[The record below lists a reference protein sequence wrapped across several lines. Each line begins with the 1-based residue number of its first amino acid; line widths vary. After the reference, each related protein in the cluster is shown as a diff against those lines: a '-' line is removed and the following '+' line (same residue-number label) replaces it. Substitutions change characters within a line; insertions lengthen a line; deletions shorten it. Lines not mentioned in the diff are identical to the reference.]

1 MLGNMS
7 YGFQKRILIIL
18 FLLVPIA
25 LLATFALYPAV
36 YLVYLSFMTWDG
48 FSPEKTWAGLA
59 NYKEVFENKEV
70 WAAFGHNFV
79 YLGWGLLQNAL
90 GLAFALLLN
99 SRLKGR
105 NAYRVM
111 LFMPYIMNGVAVA
124 YMFNYVFNSEYGSFN
139 TLLRGMGLDSLAI
152 SWFGSPKA
160 VNHVLGFITLWKFM
174 GLNMVIYLAA
184 LQSVPS
190 EIEEAARIDGASRFQ
205 AILHVILPNITKVIE
220 LNLFLTIIGTLE
232 IFDLPFILTGGGPLG
247 ASDTFLTKTVATAF
261 KFNNFGMASAMSVTL
276 IAAVVV
282 VLSVQRLVTR
292 RWSNDG

>member
-1 MLGNMS
+1 MVGNMS
-7 YGFQKRILIIL
+7 YGLQKRILIIL

-25 LLATFALYPAV
+25 LLATFALYPAA

-59 NYKEVFENKEV
+59 NYKEVFESKEV

-205 AILHVILPNITKVIE
+205 AILHVVLPNITKVIE

-292 RWSNDG
+292 RWSN

>member
-1 MLGNMS
+1 MVNNTS
-7 YGFQKRILIIL
+7 YVLQKRLLIIL

-25 LLATFALYPAV
+25 LLALFSLYPAG

-48 FSPEKTWAGLA
+48 FSPDKTWAGLE
-59 NYKEVFENKEV
+59 NYREVFRTKEI
-70 WAAFGHNFV
+70 WQAFGHNFV
-79 YLGWGLLQNAL
+79 YLGWGIFQNAL
-90 GLAFALLLN
+90 GLFFALLLN
-99 SRLKGR
+99 SRLRGR
-105 NAYRVM
+105 NVYRVI

-139 TLLRGMGLDSLAI
+139 TLLRSTGLDQLAI

-190 EIEEAARIDGASRFQ
+190 EIVEASRIDGANRWQ
-205 AILHVILPNITKVIE
+205 TIIHVILPNITKVIE

-232 IFDLPFILTGGGPLG
+232 IFDLPFILTNGGPLG
-247 ASDTFLTKTVATAF
+247 ASETFLTKTIDTAF
-261 KFNNFGMASAMSVTL
+261 KFNNFGMASAMSITL
-276 IAAVVV
+276 IAAVIL
-282 VLSVQRLVTR
+282 VLGIQRLVTR
-292 RWSNDG
+292 RWGD

>member
-1 MLGNMS
+1 MTDRLS
-7 YGFQKRILIIL
+7 YAKQKKMLIIL

-25 LLATFALYPAV
+25 LLAMFALYPAL
-36 YLVYLSFMTWDG
+36 YLVYLSFMSWDG
-48 FSPEKTWAGLA
+48 FSPEKTWAGVD
-59 NYKEVFENKEV
+59 NYKEVFANKEV
-70 WAAFGHNFV
+70 WAAFLHNLV
-79 YLGWGLLQNAL
+79 YLGWGLFQNAL
-90 GLAFALLLN
+90 GLFFALLLN

-139 TLLRGMGLDSLAI
+139 TLLRSVGLDSLAI
-152 SWFGSPKA
+152 SWFGSPHA

-190 EIEEAARIDGASRFQ
+190 EIIEAARMDGASRLQ
-205 AILHVILPNITKVIE
+205 TSLRVVLPNITKVIE

-247 ASDTFLTKTVATAF
+247 ASETFLTKTIDTAF

-276 IAAVVV
+276 ILAVIV
-282 VLSVQRLVTR
+282 VLSIQRFATR
-292 RWSNDG
+292 RWSD

>member
-1 MLGNMS
+1 MIDSLS
-7 YGFQKRILIIL
+7 YSLQKRILIVL

-25 LLATFALYPAV
+25 LMAVFSLYPTG
-36 YLVYLSFMTWDG
+36 YLVFLSFMSWDG
-48 FSPEKTWAGLA
+48 FSPEKTWVGIA
-59 NYKEVFENKEV
+59 NYKEVFQTKEI
-70 WAAFGHNFV
+70 WQAFGHNFV
-79 YLGWGLLQNAL
+79 YVIWGLLQNAL
-90 GLAFALLLN
+90 GLFFALVLN
-99 SRLKGR
+99 SKLKGR
-105 NAYRVM
+105 NGYRVM

-139 TLLRGMGLDSLAI
+139 MMLRGMGLDSLAI

-190 EIEEAARIDGASRFQ
+190 EIIEAAKIDGASRFQ
-205 AILHVILPNITKVIE
+205 TTMRVVLPNITQVIE

-232 IFDLPFILTGGGPLG
+232 MFDLPFILTGGGPLG

-261 KFNNFGMASAMSVTL
+261 KFNNFGLASAMSITL
-276 IAAVVV
+276 IALVVV
-282 VLSVQRLVTR
+282 VLGIQRLATR
-292 RWSNDG
+292 RWSE

>member
-282 VLSVQRLVTR
+282 VLSIQRLVTR
-292 RWSNDG
+292 RWSN

>member
-1 MLGNMS
+1 MIDSIS
-7 YGFQKRILIIL
+7 YGRQKRILIIL

-25 LLATFALYPAV
+25 LLAMFALYPAL
-36 YLVYLSFMTWDG
+36 YLVYLSFMSWDG
-48 FSPEKTWAGLA
+48 FSPEKTWVGVG
-59 NYKEVFENKEV
+59 NYKDVFANKEI
-70 WAAFGHNFV
+70 WETFLHNLV
-79 YLGWGLLQNAL
+79 YLGWGLFQNAL
-90 GLAFALLLN
+90 GLFFALLLN
-99 SRLKGR
+99 SKLKGR

-139 TLLRGMGLDSLAI
+139 TLLRSVGLDSLAI
-152 SWFGSPKA
+152 SWFGSAHA

-190 EIEEAARIDGASRFQ
+190 EIIEAARMDGASRLQ
-205 AILHVILPNITKVIE
+205 TSLRVVLPNITKVIE

-247 ASDTFLTKTVATAF
+247 ASDTFLTKTIDTAF

-276 IAAVVV
+276 ITIVIV
-282 VLSVQRLVTR
+282 VLSIQRFATR
-292 RWSNDG
+292 RWSD